1 MTQNIVHLVVT
12 VEMNTIERQKLP
24 YLRAAIVLCPSF
36 TLTPMACFSD
46 ALRLAADHHDD
57 SQQVFFKWEYARA
70 TDHAVK
76 SSSGLYVEPTI
87 ELAKIVDF
95 DCIVVCGGLLRD
107 FEDIKPKTFE
117 LLKEA
122 HAQSKLIVGLCTGSF
137 VLAKAGLLDGK
148 NCAIQANVLRD
159 FKQMFDNTTPI
170 TQKNYWIEGNVIT
183 CPGGILSLDVASH
196 IIRTWGN
203 ASRTFKALDYLLFD
217 YENPRSQFPKRP
229 YQEHLDRAGNLARD
243 AVRLMEAHLDAPF
256 SISELAARLD
266 TTRTR
271 LTRQFTRDMQAAP
284 GEFWLEMRLNVASRQ
299 LLERNLSVT
308 EIGYNLGFADT
319 AHFCK
324 KFKQRFAVSPNA
336 FRKILK
342 ADRES

>member
-1 MTQNIVHLVVT
+1 MPDFPTPSQ
-12 VEMNTIERQKLP
+12 RDRLP

-46 ALRLAADHHDD
+46 ALRLAADRHDD
-57 SQQVFFKWEYARA
+57 SQQIFFKWEYAA
-70 TDHAVK
+70 ASDQPVK
-76 SSSGLYVEPTI
+76 SSSGLSVEPTI
-87 ELAKIVDF
+87 TLAEIVDF
-95 DCIVVCGGLLRD
+95 DCIVICGGLLRD
-107 FEDIKPKTFE
+107 FDQIDPQTYE
-117 LLKEA
+117 LLKQA

-137 VLAKAGLLDGK
+137 VLVKAGLLDGGT
-148 NCAIQANVLRD
+148 CAIQTNVLSD
-159 FKQMFDNTTPI
+159 FTTMFTQTTPI

-183 CPGGILSLDVASH
+183 CPGGILSLDVAAH

-229 YQEHLDRAGNLARD
+229 YQEHLDRAGKLTRD
-243 AVRLMEAHLDAPF
+243 AVGLMEAHLDAPF
-256 SISELAARLD
+256 PVSELAARLD

-284 GEFWLEMRLNVASRQ
+284 GVFWLDLRLNIASRQ

-308 EIGYNLGFADT
+308 EIAYNLGFTDT
-319 AHFCK
+319 AHFCR
-324 KFKQRFAVSPNA
+324 KFKERFEMSPNA
-336 FRKILK
+336 FRQKLK
-342 ADRES
+342 LESTS